1 MTSRSIAPAADFWL
15 QWFPHRGY
23 AVVGL
28 EARVH
33 FVVVD
38 IFDALH
44 KIQYLVIKR
53 RASAGGLMSAPSLT
67 GWMLFQF
74 FSLAGGDVFLPAIYS
89 SAYVS
94 AYIGLSV

>member
-1 MTSRSIAPAADFWL
+1 M
-15 QWFPHRGY
+15 
-23 AVVGL
+23 VGL

-53 RASAGGLMSAPSLT
+53 RGVGRWSYVRTLAYRR
-67 GWMLFQF
+67 MLFQF
-74 FSLAGGDVFLPAIYS
+74 FSLAGGDVFFTIT
-89 SAYVS
+89 VR
-94 AYIGLSV
+94 

>member
-1 MTSRSIAPAADFWL
+1 M
-15 QWFPHRGY
+15 
-23 AVVGL
+23 VGL

-67 GWMLFQF
+67 GGCFSSFLASPVVMYFYLLYIARHTFRRISGCRYERGVSDF
-74 FSLAGGDVFLPAIYS
+74 FH
-89 SAYVS
+89 
-94 AYIGLSV
+94 GLSIRC